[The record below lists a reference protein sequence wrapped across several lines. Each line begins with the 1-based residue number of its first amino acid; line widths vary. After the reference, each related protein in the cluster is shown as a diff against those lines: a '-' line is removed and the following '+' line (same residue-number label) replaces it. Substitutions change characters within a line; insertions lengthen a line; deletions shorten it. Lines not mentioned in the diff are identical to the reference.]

1 MHMHQLLLLP
11 ILGLEAQTVAR
22 NIVKLQPGHHTSQ
35 SGPLS
40 GGNVTPHLLIRNGD
54 GVRCGP
60 GVGTCSDGKCCST
73 AGYCGTTQAHCRSPD
88 CQLDFG
94 HCDAH
99 ENPEGP
105 PVEDIP
111 RPHVG
116 AVPYG
121 PHVIRS
127 CTRSSTIALTYDDG
141 PNRYTADLLDL
152 LDRYDAKAT
161 FFISGI
167 NNSKGPIDHPDLPWA
182 SLIQRMQHTG
192 HQIASH
198 TWSHQDLSKVTP
210 DQRRQQMLKN
220 EAALR
225 NVLGRIPTYMRPPY
239 SSCLPET
246 GCLDEMGTMGYHIIL
261 YDIDTKDYSHDSP
274 SAIQVSKD
282 TFDAALA
289 PWKASEKSWLVIA
302 HDVHEQTVHNLTEH
316 MLRRMAEYGYKA
328 VTVGE
333 CLEDPQ
339 EFWYREAGE
348 PLVSSTTVRKSSS
361 PEAHDVPPA
370 GSKPISP
377 DGKCGKDYTCA
388 GSSFGPCCSSSDY
401 CGTSNLHCGFGC
413 QPEAGNCFSL
423 DEPSHNDTD
432 SPIRKPTPR
441 PGSGPNDHPNGDG
454 LPGGGSVRKPVKSE
468 ANPAVHAFSAAACLM
483 LFICAT
489 AIA

>member
-1 MHMHQLLLLP
+1 MHIRHLLFLP
-11 ILGLEAQTVAR
+11 ILGLKAHTVAR

-40 GGNVTPHLLIRNGD
+40 DGNVTPHLLIRNGD

-60 GVGTCSDGKCCST
+60 GVGTCPDGKCCST

-99 ENPEGP
+99 ETPEGP

-127 CTRSSTIALTYDDG
+127 CARSGTIALTYDDG

-182 SLIQRMQHTG
+182 SLIQRMQRTK

-210 DQRRQQMLKN
+210 EQRRQQILKN
-220 EAALR
+220 EAAFR
-225 NVLGRIPTYMRPPY
+225 NVLGKIPTYMRPPY

-246 GCLDEMGTMGYHIIL
+246 GCLDDMGTMGYHIIL

-282 TFDAALA
+282 TFDAALS

-348 PLVSSTTVRKSSS
+348 PLSNNAVRKSSS
-361 PEAHDVPPA
+361 PEAHDAPSTV
-370 GSKPISP
+370 SKPVSP
-377 DGKCGKDYTCA
+377 DVVPTTVVPLIYTVDLVA
-388 GSSFGPCCSSSDY
+388 
-401 CGTSNLHCGFGC
+401 NQKL
-413 QPEAGNCFSL
+413 EIA
-423 DEPSHNDTD
+423 
-432 SPIRKPTPR
+432 SP
-441 PGSGPNDHPNGDG
+441 
-454 LPGGGSVRKPVKSE
+454 
-468 ANPAVHAFSAAACLM
+468 
-483 LFICAT
+483 
-489 AIA
+489 

>member
-1 MHMHQLLLLP
+1 MHIRHLLFLP
-11 ILGLEAQTVAR
+11 ILGLKAHTVAR

-40 GGNVTPHLLIRNGD
+40 DGNVTPHLLIRNGD

-60 GVGTCSDGKCCST
+60 GVGTCPNGKCCST

-99 ENPEGP
+99 ETPEGP

-127 CTRSSTIALTYDDG
+127 
-141 PNRYTADLLDL
+141 YTADLLDL

-182 SLIQRMQHTG
+182 SLIQRMQRTK

-210 DQRRQQMLKN
+210 EQRRQQILKN
-220 EAALR
+220 EAAFR
-225 NVLGRIPTYMRPPY
+225 NVLGKIPTYMRPPY
-239 SSCLPET
+239 SSCLPKRAAWT
-246 GCLDEMGTMGYHIIL
+246 TW
-261 YDIDTKDYSHDSP
+261 DYSHDSP
-274 SAIQVSKD
+274 SAIQVSKN
-282 TFDAALA
+282 TFDAALS

-348 PLVSSTTVRKSSS
+348 PLSNNAVRKSSS
-361 PEAHDVPPA
+361 PEAHDAPSTV
-370 GSKPISP
+370 SKPVSP
-377 DGKCGKDYTCA
+377 DVVPTTVVPLIYTVDLVA
-388 GSSFGPCCSSSDY
+388 
-401 CGTSNLHCGFGC
+401 NQKL
-413 QPEAGNCFSL
+413 EIA
-423 DEPSHNDTD
+423 
-432 SPIRKPTPR
+432 SP
-441 PGSGPNDHPNGDG
+441 
-454 LPGGGSVRKPVKSE
+454 
-468 ANPAVHAFSAAACLM
+468 
-483 LFICAT
+483 
-489 AIA
+489 

>member
-1 MHMHQLLLLP
+1 MHIRHLLFLP
-11 ILGLEAQTVAR
+11 ILGLKAHTVAR

-40 GGNVTPHLLIRNGD
+40 DGNVTPHLLIRNGD

-60 GVGTCSDGKCCST
+60 GVGTCPNGKCCST

-99 ENPEGP
+99 ETPEGP

-127 CTRSSTIALTYDDG
+127 CARSGTIALTYDDG

-182 SLIQRMQHTG
+182 SLIQRMQRTK

-210 DQRRQQMLKN
+210 EQRRQQILKN
-220 EAALR
+220 EAAFR
-225 NVLGRIPTYMRPPY
+225 NVLGKIPTYMRPPY

-246 GCLDEMGTMGYHIIL
+246 GCLDDMGTMGYHIIL

-274 SAIQVSKD
+274 SAIQVSKN
-282 TFDAALA
+282 TFDAALS

-348 PLVSSTTVRKSSS
+348 PLSNNAVRKSSS
-361 PEAHDVPPA
+361 PEAHDAPSTV
-370 GSKPISP
+370 SKPVSP
-377 DGKCGKDYTCA
+377 D
-388 GSSFGPCCSSSDY
+388 
-401 CGTSNLHCGFGC
+401 
-413 QPEAGNCFSL
+413 EAGNCFSL
-423 DEPSHNDTD
+423 DEPSHNDTND
-432 SPIRKPTPR
+432 SIRKPTPR
-441 PGSGPNDHPNGDG
+441 PGSDHSNDGG
-454 LPGGGSVRKPVKSE
+454 LPGGGSARKPVKSG
-468 ANPAVHAFSAAACLM
+468 ANPAVHALSAAACLM
-483 LFICAT
+483 LFICVM